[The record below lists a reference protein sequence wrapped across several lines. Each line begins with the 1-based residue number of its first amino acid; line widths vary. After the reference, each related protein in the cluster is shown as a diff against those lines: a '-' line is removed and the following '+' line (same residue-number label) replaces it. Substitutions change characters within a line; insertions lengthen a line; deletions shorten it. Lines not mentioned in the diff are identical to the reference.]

1 MILDQTMMRR
11 LFTIILAAVLS
22 CHIAAGQVQQEETVQ
37 SDSTV
42 VLLRGKLKNRIGFL
56 NTGMKEYWWKAAH
69 SQGPREELMTNG
81 YVEEWAISPQYKN
94 ASRTFNEGLAA
105 VELNGKLGFI
115 DERNRFIILPQ
126 FDPVKF
132 PKTFRNGMAVIMK
145 DGKYGY
151 IDKQG
156 KIVIEPMFEE
166 AENFDDNHIA
176 FVKMD
181 GKYGA
186 IDLKGDTLIP
196 CIHTTPQSMTIAK
209 SAARW
214 HETDSLVRTR
224 IAAGYYNQVLRQI
237 KAAESAADQKILNPA
252 FRNSIHTDV
261 VVKDSAGTYGLY
273 RKGQW
278 ILEPAF
284 ESVRP
289 LGRGYYEITREGYKG
304 VCDFFGRIIIG
315 CSYDEIR
322 FQKNE
327 EVFIVRNAVGWYGLY
342 GTKGNMILPPCLHT
356 IDDFSLGTAICSI
369 GSTYGIIDTHGQIV
383 DPEFFMNAINN
394 TVEGD
399 GNKFSIL
406 RQIILLKPDL
416 AQAHNNLGVC
426 YTNMED
432 YKKGLPMLRLAHRL
446 DPNDEVITSNIALAK
461 ASRKERNLE
470 RTKMAFTIIGTVAA
484 VALTVVGITNA
495 IENDME
501 FDGSSYSSGE
511 SYDSGSSSGGSGFDY
526 QAAYDRWERVAKG
539 HYESLTL
546 LGGSHTDKSGNHSGS
561 AGQGMSGSNY
571 VSMKK
576 NLRDA
581 QREMKH
587 LRMEASSKGI
597 KIQQSKWETATVSY

>member
-1 MILDQTMMRR
+1 
-11 LFTIILAAVLS
+11 
-22 CHIAAGQVQQEETVQ
+22 
-37 SDSTV
+37 
-42 VLLRGKLKNRIGFL
+42 
-56 NTGMKEYWWKAAH
+56 
-69 SQGPREELMTNG
+69 
-81 YVEEWAISPQYKN
+81 
-94 ASRTFNEGLAA
+94 
-105 VELNGKLGFI
+105 
-115 DERNRFIILPQ
+115 
-126 FDPVKF
+126 
-132 PKTFRNGMAVIMK
+132 
-145 DGKYGY
+145 
-151 IDKQG
+151 
-156 KIVIEPMFEE
+156 
-166 AENFDDNHIA
+166 
-176 FVKMD
+176 
-181 GKYGA
+181 
-186 IDLKGDTLIP
+186 
-196 CIHTTPQSMTIAK
+196 
-209 SAARW
+209 
-214 HETDSLVRTR
+214 
-224 IAAGYYNQVLRQI
+224 
-237 KAAESAADQKILNPA
+237 
-252 FRNSIHTDV
+252 
-261 VVKDSAGTYGLY
+261 
-273 RKGQW
+273 
-278 ILEPAF
+278 
-284 ESVRP
+284 
-289 LGRGYYEITREGYKG
+289 
-304 VCDFFGRIIIG
+304 
-315 CSYDEIR
+315 
-322 FQKNE
+322 
-327 EVFIVRNAVGWYGLY
+327 
-342 GTKGNMILPPCLHT
+342 MILPPCLHT